1 MLYLC
6 LKIRFSI
13 MGLPLIIPIV
23 GAAMQGLGALASYQR
38 EQAAK
43 AQADQLAGQPL
54 PEYTPT
60 AQTNEQFRT
69 ATAGVANPQGYSG
82 AETSKF
88 QNRLAQILAT
98 QQANAQNMGGGGV
111 ARAIGAIG
119 NASAINSNADFAAS
133 DANLNRGQRNI
144 AQSRLSNIVNQ
155 IQGMKNQNTSYAMNR
170 RAQTEQALGNAIRS
184 NRDQWQGSLMN
195 MGGDLLG
202 AGLTSRIG
210 MGGATT
216 ATPAESA
223 SLGGS
228 LGKTYLSTG
237 SRMNLPNRFRNAT
250 YTAPTPNYG
259 NGVNMGDDY
268 GDADLINKY
277 GG

>member
-1 MLYLC
+1 MLYLY
-6 LKIRFSI
+6 LKIRFNI
-13 MGLPLIIPIV
+13 MALPLIIPIA
-23 GAAMQGLGALASYQR
+23 GMAMQGLGALASYQR
-38 EQAAK
+38 QKEAESKAA
-43 AQADQLAGQPL
+43 QLAGQPL

-60 AQTNEQFRT
+60 EQTNEQYRM
-69 ATAGVANPQGYSG
+69 ATAGVATPQGYSG

-119 NASAINSNADFAAS
+119 NANAINSNADFAAS
-133 DANLNRGQRNI
+133 DANLSRGQRNI

-155 IQGMKNQNTSYAMNR
+155 IQSMKNQNTSYAMNR

-184 NRDQWQGSLMN
+184 NRDQYQGSLMN

-216 ATPAESA
+216 ATPTESA

-237 SRMNLPNRFRNAT
+237 TRMNLPNRFRNAT
-250 YTAPTPNYG
+250 YAAPAPSFEGVDNTNKQYNFRTGNYE
-259 NGVNMGDDY
+259 
-268 GDADLINKY
+268 
-277 GG
+277 

>member
-1 MLYLC
+1 M
-6 LKIRFSI
+6 
-13 MGLPLIIPIV
+13 LPLIIA
-23 GAAMQGLGALASYQR
+23 GAALQGLSGLASYQR
-38 EQAAK
+38 QKEAESQAA
-43 AQADQLAGQPL
+43 QLAGQPL

-69 ATAGVANPQGYSG
+69 ATSQVANPQGYSG

-88 QNRLAQILAT
+88 QNRLAQILTT

-202 AGLTSRIG
+202 AGLTPKLG
-210 MGGATT
+210 TPTGGDMTGVAD
-216 ATPAESA
+216 
-223 SLGGS
+223 LGGS
-228 LGKTYLSTG
+228 LGKTYYGTG

-259 NGVNMGDDY
+259 NGGNMGDDY